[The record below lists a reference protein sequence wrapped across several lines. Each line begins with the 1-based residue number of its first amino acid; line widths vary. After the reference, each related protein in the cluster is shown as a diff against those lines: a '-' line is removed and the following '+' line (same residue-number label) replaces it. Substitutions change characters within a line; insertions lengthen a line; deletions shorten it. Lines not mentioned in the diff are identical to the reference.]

1 MYKKLLLLVLA
12 LMFMVFSNLRVCC
25 RLTVDGE
32 AVPGSFSPVSADIA
46 VTVAERAAEEILP
59 GFADMPDT
67 ERHYMLSLSRPD
79 GSRAELADALLRSTP
94 GVTVNSA
101 VYVGGVRLGNVP
113 DSAEFQ
119 TGLNS
124 YIRNTMPTRA
134 VNGYLSRGVEF
145 RTQYSRT
152 GSETNEDD
160 MILLVTGMAPVL
172 YSDGSGY
179 VSMA

>member
-101 VYVGGVRLGNVP
+101 VYVGGVRLGSVP
-113 DSAEFQ
+113 DSGVSNRPEQLHPQHHAHMGGE
-119 TGLNS
+119 
-124 YIRNTMPTRA
+124 R
-134 VNGYLSRGVEF
+134 LSQPRRGV
-145 RTQYSRT
+145 Q
-152 GSETNEDD
+152 DA
-160 MILLVTGMAPVL
+160 V
-172 YSDGSGY
+172 
-179 VSMA
+179 

>member
-1 MYKKLLLLVLA
+1 
-12 LMFMVFSNLRVCC
+12 
-25 RLTVDGE
+25 
-32 AVPGSFSPVSADIA
+32 
-46 VTVAERAAEEILP
+46 
-59 GFADMPDT
+59 MPET
-67 ERHYMLSLSRPD
+67 QRHYMLSLSRPD

-119 TGLNS
+119 TGLDS
-124 YIRNTMPTRA
+124 YIRNTMPTWA

>member
-1 MYKKLLLLVLA
+1 MGDQRTVHIAVGVAVVGLA
-12 LMFMVFSNLRVCC
+12 L
-25 RLTVDGE
+25 
-32 AVPGSFSPVSADIA
+32 IA
-46 VTVAERAAEEILP
+46 
-59 GFADMPDT
+59 GF
-67 ERHYMLSLSRPD
+67 
-79 GSRAELADALLRSTP
+79 
-94 GVTVNSA
+94 
-101 VYVGGVRLGNVP
+101 GGVRLGSVP

-119 TGLNS
+119 TGLDS
-124 YIRNTMPTRA
+124 YIRNTMPTWA

>member
-1 MYKKLLLLVLA
+1 M
-12 LMFMVFSNLRVCC
+12 
-25 RLTVDGE
+25 
-32 AVPGSFSPVSADIA
+32 
-46 VTVAERAAEEILP
+46 
-59 GFADMPDT
+59 
-67 ERHYMLSLSRPD
+67 
-79 GSRAELADALLRSTP
+79 
-94 GVTVNSA
+94 TVNSA
-101 VYVGGVRLGNVP
+101 VYVGGVRLGSVP

-119 TGLNS
+119 TGLDS
-124 YIRNTMPTRA
+124 YIRNTMPTWA

-179 VSMA
+179 VPWRNLVCQRTNGSLTRLRSVLCLASSALTTREVFFAVRGEKLCEAFDSLSN

>member
-12 LMFMVFSNLRVCC
+12 LMFMAFSNLRVCC

-46 VTVAERAAEEILP
+46 VTAAERAAEEILP
-59 GFADMPDT
+59 GSADMPDT

-79 GSRAELADALLRSTP
+79 GSRAELADALL
-94 GVTVNSA
+94 TVNSA
-101 VYVGGVRLGNVP
+101 VYVGGVRLGSVP

-124 YIRNTMPTRA
+124 YIRNTMPTWA

>member
-1 MYKKLLLLVLA
+1 MYKKLALLVLA
-12 LMFMVFSNLRVCC
+12 LMFMAFSNLRVCC
-25 RLTVDGE
+25 RLTVDGK

-46 VTVAERAAEEILP
+46 VTAAERAAEEILP
-59 GFADMPDT
+59 GFADMPET

-119 TGLNS
+119 IGLNS
-124 YIRNTMPTRA
+124 YIRNTMPTWA

>member
-1 MYKKLLLLVLA
+1 MTA
-12 LMFMVFSNLRVCC
+12 
-25 RLTVDGE
+25 
-32 AVPGSFSPVSADIA
+32 
-46 VTVAERAAEEILP
+46 AERAAEEILP
-59 GFADMPDT
+59 GFADMPET

-119 TGLNS
+119 TGLDS
-124 YIRNTMPTRA
+124 YIRNTMPTWA